1 MVTSRVKPRFAQE
14 RDVSKSSEREAIVGR
29 LVESMREERIR
40 QKLSLNEVATRSGLS
55 HTMVMRV
62 EKRERLPT
70 IDTLLRIADALE
82 IDLSTVIRHA
92 IRSVRGSGPAKR

>member
-1 MVTSRVKPRFAQE
+1 
-14 RDVSKSSEREAIVGR
+14 VSKTSERQAIIGR
-29 LVESMREERIR
+29 LIELIQAERFR

-70 IDTLLRIADALE
+70 IDTLLRIADALQ
-82 IDLSTVIRHA
+82 IDLCSVLKRA
-92 IRSVRGSGPAKR
+92 IGSVRRGGAPKT

>member
-1 MVTSRVKPRFAQE
+1 MSKTSR
-14 RDVSKSSEREAIVGR
+14 REEIIAR
-29 LVESMREERIR
+29 LVELIRAERVR
-40 QKLSLNEVATRSGLS
+40 RKLSLNEVATRSGLS

-82 IDLSTVIRHA
+82 IDLSAVLGKA
-92 IRSVRGSGPAKR
+92 MRSVKRSVEH

>member
-1 MVTSRVKPRFAQE
+1 
-14 RDVSKSSEREAIVGR
+14 VSKSNEREAIIASLIESIHAER
-29 LVESMREERIR
+29 LR

-82 IDLSTVIRHA
+82 IDLSAALRQAIKTVRDG
-92 IRSVRGSGPAKR
+92 RGPLKLK

>member
-1 MVTSRVKPRFAQE
+1 
-14 RDVSKSSEREAIVGR
+14 VSKSSEREAIVGR

-40 QKLSLNEVATRSGLS
+40 QKLSLNAVATRSGLS

-70 IDTLLRIADALE
+70 IDTLLRVARMRRRL
-82 IDLSTVIRHA
+82 
-92 IRSVRGSGPAKR
+92 RGFMI

>member
-1 MVTSRVKPRFAQE
+1 
-14 RDVSKSSEREAIVGR
+14 VSKTSEREAIVAR
-29 LVESMREERIR
+29 LIELIQAERVR

-70 IDTLLRIADALE
+70 IDTLLRIADALR
-82 IDLSTVIRHA
+82 IDLSSALKRA
-92 IRSVRGSGPAKR
+92 IRSVKRSDTANH

>member
-1 MVTSRVKPRFAQE
+1 M
-14 RDVSKSSEREAIVGR
+14 SKTSEREAIIAR
-29 LVESMREERIR
+29 LTELIQAERLR

-70 IDTLLRIADALE
+70 IDTLLRIAEALA
-82 IDLSTVIRHA
+82 IDLSVVLKRA
-92 IRSVRGSGPAKR
+92 MRSAKAGSSANR

>member
-1 MVTSRVKPRFAQE
+1 MSNT
-14 RDVSKSSEREAIVGR
+14 SEREAIIAR
-29 LVESMREERIR
+29 LTELIQAERIR
-40 QKLSLNEVATRSGLS
+40 KKLSLNQVAARSGLS

-62 EKRERLPT
+62 EKRERLST

-82 IDLSTVIRHA
+82 IDLSAVIRHA

>member
-1 MVTSRVKPRFAQE
+1 
-14 RDVSKSSEREAIVGR
+14 VSKTSEREAIIVR
-29 LVESMREERIR
+29 LTQLIQAERIR
-40 QKLSLNEVATRSGLS
+40 LKFSLNEVATRSGLS

-82 IDLSTVIRHA
+82 IDLSKMLGKA
-92 IRSVRGSGPAKR
+92 IRSVRSK

>member
-1 MVTSRVKPRFAQE
+1 
-14 RDVSKSSEREAIVGR
+14 VSKSSEREAITGK
-29 LVESMREERIR
+29 LVESLQAVRVR
-40 QKLSLNEVATRSGLS
+40 QNLSLNEVATRSGLS

-82 IDLSTVIRHA
+82 IDLSVILRQA
-92 IRSVRGSGPAKR
+92 IRSVRKSSGERKPG

>member
-1 MVTSRVKPRFAQE
+1 M
-14 RDVSKSSEREAIVGR
+14 SKTSERETVIAR
-29 LVESMREERIR
+29 LTELIQAERLR
-40 QKLSLNEVATRSGLS
+40 QKISLNEVATRSGLS

-82 IDLSTVIRHA
+82 VDLSA
-92 IRSVRGSGPAKR
+92 ILKQAMRSAKPSTPAKR

>member
-1 MVTSRVKPRFAQE
+1 MSKTSQ
-14 RDVSKSSEREAIVGR
+14 REEIIAR
-29 LVESMREERIR
+29 LVELIQAERLR

-82 IDLSTVIRHA
+82 IDLSAVLGQAMRTVK
-92 IRSVRGSGPAKR
+92 RSNPADR

>member
-1 MVTSRVKPRFAQE
+1 MSKTSQ
-14 RDVSKSSEREAIVGR
+14 REEIIAR
-29 LVESMREERIR
+29 LVELIQAERLR
-40 QKLSLNEVATRSGLS
+40 RKLSLNEVATRSGLS

-82 IDLSTVIRHA
+82 IDLSAVLGQAMRTVK
-92 IRSVRGSGPAKR
+92 RSNPADR